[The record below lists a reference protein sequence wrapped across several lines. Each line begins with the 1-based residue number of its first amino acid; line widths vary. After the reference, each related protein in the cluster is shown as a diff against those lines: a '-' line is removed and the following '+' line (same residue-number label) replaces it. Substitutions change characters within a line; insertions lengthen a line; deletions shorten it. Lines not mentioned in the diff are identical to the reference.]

1 MIIHQLIIVLSAFS
15 VENSAFLEESK
26 VKELRPLIQKAVMA
40 ASAMI
45 PEMAAGEAR
54 AVWPV

>member
-1 MIIHQLIIVLSAFS
+1 VLSAFS